1 MPRLA
6 FQNKEIKDE
15 RKQSIQNA
23 ALAVFA
29 LYGKDN
35 VTVDLLSA
43 ASKCS
48 HGLFYHYFKN
58 VDEVYNSLFKLPKLI
73 QIKEDIVKTSRLF
86 SFQKLEDIVTNLLN
100 ILSIDKESI
109 SIVAILLDDRE
120 KYSLF
125 NQISSLIQK
134 GQKEGDVTGGNPDD
148 IATTFTYIFK
158 GYCSTYLTHKR
169 NKPMLPDKDIV
180 LELFRRRSRI

>member
-6 FQNKEIKDE
+6 SQNKEIKDE

-23 ALAVFA
+23 SLAVFA

-35 VTVDLLSA
+35 TTVDLLSA
-43 ASKCS
+43 AAKCS

-58 VDEVYNSLFKLPKLI
+58 VDEVYNSLFKLPKLLEI
-73 QIKEDIVKTSRLF
+73 KNQIIKSNRLF
-86 SFQKLEDIVTNLLN
+86 SFQKLEDIVVN
-100 ILSIDKESI
+100 ILKVLSLDKDAI
-109 SIVAILLDDRE
+109 SITAIILDDRE
-120 KYSLF
+120 KDSIF
-125 NQISSLIQK
+125 NYISSLVQK
-134 GQKEGDVTGGNPDD
+134 GQKEGDVTGGNPSD

-158 GYCSTYLTHKR
+158 GYCSSFLTHKR
-169 NKPMLPDKDIV
+169 NKPVLPDKDIV